1 MHIPS
6 RHSERVYAPMTS
18 AKAVDQTL
26 SPEEAARRKASQP
39 GWLAKLLWPV
49 TSYLFTN
56 ITVGFFWIFFFVLN
70 RTTVIGKKNVGNELN
85 TLLLANHQTL
95 IDSLL
100 IGLVA
105 YYPKS
110 WIKPRFLPWNPAAV
124 ENFYR
129 TPILR
134 WLAYNL
140 RCIPVQEGRRDAKAL
155 RDMTERLPSGVM
167 ILFPAGTRA
176 RKGGVSD
183 GRPGAGVVALRTKAR
198 IIPVAVEGM
207 QHVLPIGK
215 AIPRIGKRIYISYGE
230 PVELDDLFDQ
240 EPTRDTAQ
248 QVVDRVMEQIRAQ
261 HADLVAR

>member
-1 MHIPS
+1 
-6 RHSERVYAPMTS
+6 MTS

-26 SPEEAARRKASQP
+26 SPAEAARQRASRP

-49 TSYLFTN
+49 TSYFITN
-56 ITVGFFWIFFFVLN
+56 ITVGIFWIFFFILN

-110 WIKPRFLPWNPAAV
+110 WIKPRLLPWNPAAV

-167 ILFPAGTRA
+167 ILFPSGTRA
-176 RKGGVSD
+176 RKGGVTD

-198 IIPVAVEGM
+198 VIPVAVEGM

-215 AIPRIGKRIYISYGE
+215 AIPRIGKRIYISYGK

-240 EPTRDTAQ
+240 ERTRDTAQ
-248 QVVDRVMEQIRAQ
+248 RVVDRVIEQIRAQ
-261 HADLVAR
+261 HAELVAR